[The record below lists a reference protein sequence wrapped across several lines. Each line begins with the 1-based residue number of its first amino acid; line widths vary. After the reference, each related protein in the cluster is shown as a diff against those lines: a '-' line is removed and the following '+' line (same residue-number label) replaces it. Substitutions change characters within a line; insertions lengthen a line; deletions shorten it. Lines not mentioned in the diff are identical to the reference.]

1 VVRGLMTILVAR
13 LRELLA
19 LGSGPLHDAG
29 VMLSCLVLLAGLL
42 ALILR
47 IRSWMARRPSFRSS
61 APIYR
66 MTAVLGALGGF
77 AAYLSDP
84 SSAHGSLD
92 LALGGLAALPWMIT
106 LGIELL
112 GGRSQS

>member
-1 VVRGLMTILVAR
+1 MAPGLMTILGAR

-47 IRSWMARRPSFRSS
+47 ARAWMGRRSAARSS

-84 SSAHGSLD
+84 SSTHGSRD
-92 LALGGLAALPWMIT
+92 LSLGGLAALPWMLT

-112 GGRSQS
+112 GGRSRS